1 MSEVLDRLTESRNR
15 VWEQAK
21 ALADTAAEEG
31 RAFDGPE
38 EGKWNSLNAELEAL
52 DKRMQDVIDGEQ
64 RASDTAAKFDK
75 LQGRKPDREARGG
88 NGAGGETDEAEE
100 LRKWMRG
107 DGPRFFEVKPAPRT
121 DFRRLAAEARALTVG
136 TATAGGD
143 TVPTT
148 FYNRLIQHLIQ
159 NSAIMQAGVTVL
171 NTSGGETIQV
181 PKTTAHSSGGRVDSA
196 GSGDGRGEGLAIPE
210 SDPTFGQIPLNA
222 YKYGILLQISRELL
236 DDTGVDLE
244 GYLSMQAGRA
254 LGNAFGA
261 DAVVGTGSKQPRG
274 VVTDATLGKTGAT
287 GTVGV
292 FTADD
297 LIDLQYSVISPY
309 RASQAC
315 YWMMQ
320 DVTIAQVR
328 KLKDANG
335 QYLWQPS
342 VQAGAPDILLG
353 KPVLTDPNV
362 PATGLAHKSV
372 LFGDFSQ
379 YFVRM
384 AGGLRFERSDDFAF
398 DTDMVTYRCIMRA
411 DAALVDLTGAIKYFG
426 GGAS

>member
-1 MSEVLDRLTESRNR
+1 MSEVLDRLQESRNR

-21 ALADTAAEEG
+21 ALADKAAEEG
-31 RAFDGPE
+31 RAFDATE
-38 EGKWNSLNAELEAL
+38 EGTWQSLNAELEAL
-52 DKRMQDVIDGEQ
+52 DKRMQNVLDGEQ
-64 RASDTAAKFDK
+64 RAADTAAAFDR
-75 LQGRKPDREARGG
+75 LQGRKPDRDTRANSGQGG
-88 NGAGGETDEAEE
+88 QGDDE

-107 DGPRFFEVKPAPRT
+107 ETPSRFFEVKPPAQF
-121 DFRRLAAEARALTVG
+121 DFRKAVAEARSLTVG

-171 NTSGGETIQV
+171 NTTGGETIQV
-181 PKTTAHSSGGRVDSA
+181 PKTTAHSTGGLVDSA
-196 GSGDGRGEGLAIPE
+196 GSGDGKGEGLTIPE
-210 SDPTFGQIPLNA
+210 ADPTFGQVSLNA
-222 YKYGILLQISRELL
+222 FKYGILIQISRELL

-261 DAVVGTGSKQPRG
+261 HAVTGNGTKKPRG
-274 VVTDATLGKTGAT
+274 VVTDATLGVTGGT
-287 GTVGV
+287 GVGGA
-292 FTADD
+292 FTSDN
-297 LIDLQYSVISPY
+297 LIDLQYSVIAPY

-342 VQAGAPDILLG
+342 LQPGAPDILLG

-362 PATGLAHKSV
+362 PAIGTNAKSV

-398 DTDMVTYRCIMRA
+398 DTDLVTYRALMRA
-411 DAALVDLTGAIKYFG
+411 DGALVDLTGAIKYYA
-426 GGAS
+426 GAAS

>member
-1 MSEVLDRLTESRNR
+1 MSEVLDRLQESRNR

-21 ALADTAAEEG
+21 ELADKAAAES
-31 RAFDGPE
+31 RAFDGTE
-38 EGKWNSLNAELEAL
+38 ESTWQTLNAELEAL
-52 DKRMQDVIDGEQ
+52 DKRMQNVLDGEQ
-64 RASDTAAKFDK
+64 RAADTAAAFDK
-75 LQGRKPDREARGG
+75 LQGRKPDREVRGQ
-88 NGAGGETDEAEE
+88 NGQSDGDE
-100 LRKWMRG
+100 LRKFLRG
-107 DGPRFFEVKPAPRT
+107 EGPRAFEVKPPAKF
-121 DFRRLAAEARALTVG
+121 DFRKAVAEARSLSVG
-136 TATAGGD
+136 AATAGGD
-143 TVPTT
+143 TVPTM

-181 PKTTAHSSGGRVDSA
+181 PKTTAHSTGGLVDSA
-196 GSGDGRGEGLAIPE
+196 GSGDGRGEGMTIPSE
-210 SDPTFGQIPLNA
+210 DPTFGQISLNA

-261 DAVVGTGSKQPRG
+261 HAVGGTGTKQPRG
-274 VVTDATLGKTGAT
+274 VITDATLGKTGTT
-287 GTVGV
+287 GVVGV
-292 FTADD
+292 FSADD
-297 LIDLQYSVISPY
+297 LIDLQYSVIAPY

-315 YWMMQ
+315 YWLMQ

-342 VQAGAPDILLG
+342 VQVGAPDILLG

-362 PATGLAHKSV
+362 PATGTSHKSV

-398 DTDMVTYRCIMRA
+398 DTDLVTYRCLMRA
-411 DAALVDLTGAIKYFG
+411 DGSLVDLTGAIKYFA
-426 GGAS
+426 GASS